1 MASLLGSLKA
11 NFAKNLPASESAG
24 SDPMK
29 KPSGTPQGQ
38 QDAQPAPSEPDDA
51 LRLKLCRLII
61 DRYRQDIEEHESKTV
76 ADLKGMVLPHDPII
90 VKTRDSLLESFRP
103 YIYEEHF
110 VAASKMCCEYVS
122 SFRTISP
129 PVAFWLGFSD
139 MQSILAGDEI
149 DKSILLCSLLR
160 SIGSPDA
167 RIFVTDT
174 KNSYVLCSFG
184 GKFHLSAHSGAEPA
198 VCGSEQE
205 ALLRMSGK
213 PIYSFND
220 RDYSALSDEE

>member
-1 MASLLGSLKA
+1 MASLLGSL
-11 NFAKNLPASESAG
+11 
-24 SDPMK
+24 MK
-29 KPSGTPQGQ
+29 KPGATPSP
-38 QDAQPAPSEPDDA
+38 AQPAAALASAPGPDDE
-51 LRLKLCRLII
+51 LRLKLFRLII
-61 DRYRQDIEEHESKTV
+61 ERYREDIEEHENKSV
-76 ADLKGMVLPHDPII
+76 SDLKGMVLPHDPII
-90 VKTRDSLLESFRP
+90 TKTRDSLLESFRP

-110 VAASKMCCEYVS
+110 LPAAKMCCEYVS
-122 SFRTISP
+122 SFATISP
-129 PVAFWLGFSD
+129 PVAFWLTISD

-167 RIFVTDT
+167 RIFVTNT

-198 VCGSEQE
+198 ICESEQE

-213 PIYSFND
+213 PLYSFND
-220 RDYSALSDEE
+220 RDYSSLSDEE

>member
-1 MASLLGSLKA
+1 MASLLG
-11 NFAKNLPASESAG
+11 NL
-24 SDPMK
+24 MK
-29 KPSGTPQGQ
+29 KPGAAPP
-38 QDAQPAPSEPDDA
+38 AQPSGKPAPAAQESEDE
-51 LRLKLCRLII
+51 LRLRLFRLII
-61 DRYRQDIEEHESKTV
+61 ERYRGEIEEHENKTV
-76 ADLKGMVLPHDPII
+76 SDLKGMVLPHDPII
-90 VKTRDSLLESFRP
+90 TKTRDSLLEGFRP

-110 VAASKMCCEYVS
+110 LPAAKMCCEYVS
-122 SFRTISP
+122 SFATISP

-139 MQSILAGDEI
+139 MQSIMAGDEI

-160 SIGSPDA
+160 SLGSPDA

-184 GKFHLSAHSGAEPA
+184 GKFHLSAHSGAEPSI
-198 VCGSEQE
+198 CESEQE